1 MSWIDKIRF
10 FLGRAFRD
18 SVGAY
23 QTRNEFSEAVVTL
36 DIKGTGSS
44 VVVMSRNNKAENY
57 KSYIDFLVM
66 DKSQAKPVID
76 VVDDVSSWNV
86 GETFKTFK
94 QSFVIITLL

>member
-1 MSWIDKIRF
+1 MRF

-44 VVVMSRNNKAENY
+44 VGVMSRNNKAENY
-57 KSYIDFLVM
+57 KSYIDLI
-66 DKSQAKPVID
+66 SGHGQ
-76 VVDDVSSWNV
+76 VSS
-86 GETFKTFK
+86 ETRH
-94 QSFVIITLL
+94 

>member
-1 MSWIDKIRF
+1 MIKIRF
-10 FLGRAFRD
+10 FLGGAFID

-36 DIKGTGSS
+36 DIEGTGSS
-44 VVVMSRNNKAENY
+44 VVIMSRNNKAENY

-66 DKSQAKPVID
+66 DKSQAKPIID

-94 QSFVIITLL
+94 QSLIIITLL

>member
-1 MSWIDKIRF
+1 MKKIRF
-10 FLGRAFRD
+10 FLGGAFID

-36 DIKGTGSS
+36 DIEGTGSS

-86 GETFKTFK
+86 GENLYKTFK
-94 QSFVIITLL
+94 QSFIIITLL